1 MKPIYQMFAYY
12 CLSCGRY
19 AWQARIPEGKQA
31 KDAEPVKCGRCG
43 STKFE
48 ARKAA

>member
-1 MKPIYQMFAYY
+1 MKPIYQTYAYY

-19 AWQARIPEGKQA
+19 CWEAKIPEDKKPQ
-31 KDAEPVKCGRCG
+31 DAMPVTCGRCKG
-43 STKFE
+43 TRFE